1 METTMITYRTLTL
14 DDVNQLQEID
24 RSNILISS
32 MK

>member
-1 METTMITYRTLTL
+1 MITYRTLTL
-14 DDVNQLQEID
+14 EDVNQLGDID

>member
-1 METTMITYRTLTL
+1 MTMITYRTLTL
-14 DDVNQLQEID
+14 DDMNQLQEID